1 MKVTNISTYNLYLHD
16 LRVTHASQVEGRPG
30 EDRYLG
36 PGASVYLPNTTE
48 VVRSAYKGDL
58 RKWRD
63 NGLIDLEDELV
74 LQANAT
80 PGDTVVLT
88 HNFGLPPSVYV
99 LKQVGPNWVDA
110 TGTVD
115 ISHNALF
122 TTTTIVNTLL
132 VSQTLLIRLV
142 LDVCGTKRWFW
153 DYLCGRSNTFK
164 PFGWGVRGWCIR
176 DGRVS
181 SWRAQSNGAHLL

>member
-1 MKVTNISTYNLYLHD
+1 MKVANISSYNLYLHD
-16 LRVTHASQVEGRPG
+16 LRITHASQVEGRSG

-36 PGASVYLPNTTE
+36 PGTSVYLPNTTE

-63 NGLIDLEDELV
+63 NGLIDLEDELT

-80 PGDTVVLT
+80 PGDSVVLT
-88 HNFGLPPSVYV
+88 HDFGLPPSVYV

-115 ISHNALF
+115 ISHNNLF
-122 TTTTIVNTLL
+122 TTTTVVNTLL
-132 VSQTLLIRLV
+132 VPQTLLIRLV
-142 LDVCGTKRWFW
+142 LDVYGTKRRFR
-153 DYLCGRSNTFK
+153 DYLCCGGNPFN
-164 PFGWGVRGWCIR
+164 PFGWGVREWCLR
-176 DGRVS
+176 DSRVPS
-181 SWRAQSNGAHLL
+181 E